1 MPVSTRYFFCAV
13 FPPVLHDRLIQRW
26 DKGRNGVC
34 WLRYTGY
41 MDGDEG
47 GNEMRVD
54 LGIVKNCFVHL
65 GLGVDWNW
73 EPFGRMTSTKE
84 S

>member
-1 MPVSTRYFFCAV
+1 VPVSARYFFRAV
-13 FPPVLHDRLIQRW
+13 FPPVLHDRLIEW
-26 DKGRNGVC
+26 WEKGRNGVC

-65 GLGVDWNW
+65 GLRVDLCW
-73 EPFGRMTSTKE
+73 EAFDRTASTKE

>member
-1 MPVSTRYFFCAV
+1 
-13 FPPVLHDRLIQRW
+13 
-26 DKGRNGVC
+26 
-34 WLRYTGY
+34 

-65 GLGVDWNW
+65 GLRVDLYW
-73 EPFGRMTSTKE
+73 EAFDRTASTKE